1 MVQMIFSPRLLFA
14 LMLPV
19 LFLGVPER
27 GSSQQDPR
35 PKDSVRVLSQPGSD
49 PFTCCHTLIITNRQT
64 DGSTITEVRVRLLG
78 ESGRFVPGEAGSPS
92 EWSIF
97 LDPQRISWI
106 TQTTEAEID
115 SGETQTSFRFCLR
128 DTGIYRF
135 VWETYSIDGLLSS
148 DTLRY
153 ICSEQDNC
161 DDVFFRPVPTS
172 ERCGFDFDLLSEN
185 GQQQVVNTLRLEII
199 SPGVTFDT
207 VGSRLPAGWR
217 ILNQTSRFIEYRTTG
232 DGLKAGEFTEG
243 FRRFFNTSVN
253 PIRVAWFTRNF
264 DQQICRDTL
273 LIQCGITA
281 PDTLYTRRTL
291 SDDSCCRDFLL
302 INTHYPRSP
311 ITSFRLA
318 LRTPNGEII
327 PNNIAVA
334 QPWRVRLNQ
343 SADTLLVVDTTGAG
357 LALGDTLLI
366 TEVCAE
372 NDLSPIDSVQYNWAT
387 IYEDLVVTPGRADF
401 YCRRDVIFCDSLT
414 ARVDST
420 LTAPTRC
427 ITLKLDNRN
436 SRGDVIRKFTFRVDN
451 PGAKRRIVSATP
463 PIGWSL
469 DSFTPDSVIFHR
481 GVLNPG
487 RSQDDFVFCL
497 NIDTNAF
504 DPLRIRYT
512 TWTSEI
518 SPLCTDSI
526 LLNATLDR
534 ACDSLV
540 LTENSSS
547 VDPLCCFDLEVFNRN
562 AKGRPLTA
570 IEIRL
575 PRIDLFFDTASTITS
590 GWNVVTPV
598 FPAIAVAYRG
608 DTLQSGESARFS
620 FCVNAGVVKE
630 RPFTFDIVWRTF
642 GEDGVVCFDTLQAVC
657 QGTPGR
663 CDSIYITE
671 RPSDEQGCYVSYG
684 IDNLHTPDGVIDNVE
699 FTVLSDD
706 VTILSADATGSAA
719 GFDNISLSPK
729 SVIFRGGSI
738 APGATAGDFSLD
750 FDDDQKSVILEV
762 CTFEG
767 DFELCCEIDT
777 VECSVSGVEDE
788 TRWKSLSHAIAPNPT
803 ADLLTVALTMA
814 DPGSVTLLLFD
825 AQGVEV
831 GRFEQGIMEAGEN
844 GFTASLEGLP
854 AGIYHYVV
862 QGGKERGRGK
872 VVIVR

>member
-1 MVQMIFSPRLLFA
+1 MIKMTLHARILLA
-14 LMLPV
+14 LMLPTLV
-19 LFLGVPER
+19 LMFTQSGTAQE
-27 GSSQQDPR
+27 DPR
-35 PKDSVRVLSQPGSD
+35 PMDSVRVLSQPGNG
-49 PFTCCHTLIITNRQT
+49 PYKCCHTLIITNRQT

-78 ESGRFVPGEAGSPS
+78 ESGRFLQGEAGSPS
-92 EWSIF
+92 DWGIF
-97 LDPQRISWI
+97 LDPQLITWIS
-106 TQTTEAEID
+106 QTTEAEID

-148 DTLRY
+148 DTLRH
-153 ICSEQDNC
+153 ICSAQDNC

-172 ERCGFDFDLLSEN
+172 ERCGFDFDVLSEN
-185 GQQQVVNTLRLEII
+185 GQQQIVNTLRFEII

-207 VGSRLPAGWR
+207 AGSRLPAGWR
-217 ILNQTSRFIEYRTTG
+217 ILNQTSRAIEYRTTG
-232 DGLKAGEFTEG
+232 QGLSAGQFTEG
-243 FRRFFNTSVN
+243 FRQFFNTSVN

-281 PDTLYTRRTL
+281 PDTLYTRRTA
-291 SDDSCCRDFLL
+291 SGDSCCRDFLL
-302 INTHYPRSP
+302 INTHFPRSP
-311 ITSFRLA
+311 IESFRLA

-327 PNNIAVA
+327 PNNIVVP
-334 QPWRVRLNQ
+334 QPWSLRLNR
-343 SADTLLVVDTTGAG
+343 SADTLLVVDTTGRG
-357 LALGDTLLI
+357 LAPGDTLLI

-387 IYEDLVVTPGRADF
+387 IYEGLIVTPGRADF
-401 YCRRDVIFCDSLT
+401 FCRRDVIFCDSLT

-436 SRGDVIRKFTFRVDN
+436 SRGDVVRKFTFRVNN
-451 PGAKRRIVSATP
+451 PGARRRIVSATP
-463 PIGWSL
+463 PSGWSL
-469 DSFTPDSVIFHR
+469 DSFTADSVIFHR

-504 DPLRIRYT
+504 DPLSIRYT
-512 TWTSEI
+512 TWTSEV

-547 VDPLCCFDLEVFNRN
+547 IDPLCCFDLEVFNRN
-562 AKGRPLTA
+562 AKGRPLMA

-575 PRIDLFFDTASTITS
+575 PSIDLFFDTAAAITP

-608 DTLQSGESARFS
+608 DTLGSGESARFS
-620 FCVNAGVVKE
+620 FCVNAGVVKT
-630 RPFTFDIVWRTF
+630 RPFTFNVVWRTF
-642 GEDGVVCFDTLQAVC
+642 GQDGVVCFDTLRAVC

-663 CDSIYITE
+663 CDSIFITE
-671 RPSDEQGCYVSYG
+671 APSDEQGCYVSYG
-684 IDNLHTPDGVIDNVE
+684 IENLHTPDGPIDNIE
-699 FTVLSDD
+699 FTVLSPN
-706 VTILSADATGSAA
+706 VNILSAEATGSAA

-750 FDDDQKSVILEV
+750 FDEVQKSVILEV

-767 DFELCCEIDT
+767 DFELCCVIDT
-777 VECSVSGVEDE
+777 VVCSLSGVEADA
-788 TRWKSLSHAIAPNPT
+788 RWESLSHTIAPNPAT
-803 ADLLTVALTMA
+803 DLLTVVLRMTQ
-814 DPGSVTLLLFD
+814 PGSVTLLLFD

-831 GRFEQGIMEAGEN
+831 GRHEQGPMEAGET
-844 GFTASLEGLP
+844 GFTVPLEGLP
-854 AGIYHYVV
+854 AGVYHYVV